1 MPANVQAS
9 GRRFDPA
16 RRRTKSLPAPK
27 SHAPRAK
34 PLDNSAR
41 RNSLRFLPAGPAA
54 CMFPAD
60 RKAPM
65 RHAVLLL
72 ALLASPALSETSLKD
87 ASSGLDLFPCEMSS
101 LSCTT
106 LTVPLDH
113 RANDPGKT
121 LDITFALSFAT
132 QESKG
137 ILFYFV
143 GGPGGSGLASAESYL
158 AAFDPSLAETMD
170 IVFVDQRGTGPVH
183 GLSCPGAQARFDTA
197 PGSLDDPEAM
207 MATARDFVSACTSEL
222 DADALL
228 PVVTT
233 DQAIRDSELFR
244 QMIGAP
250 KVWLYGE
257 SYGTQLAQAYAT
269 QFPDAVQG
277 VILDGV
283 VDLNLSAEG
292 FYRRYTL
299 AAEALL
305 AETLA
310 LCDTIPACAADMTV
324 GAAQAYDDLAR
335 RVAAA
340 PVQVP
345 YQLADGTVS
354 TRILTTNLLESNAFY
369 ALYSPEGRAEFL
381 RTLAAAARGNLVPML
396 QLGYVNMY
404 IDPETEMGLEDPG
417 WFGAAYYAI
426 TCTDYDSGT
435 GTPDERARR
444 ILDEARAFAP
454 DAPRLLR
461 AYYME
466 RLACAYWP
474 QQGAGARPAPYAGGD
489 WPTLLL
495 NGDHDPITPIS
506 MAWSVLDNARNAF
519 GVFMQ
524 GGSHVIWGRGFACP
538 DTIVQALLYDGTL
551 PAAREQVCEQD
562 PMAEYVPLTL
572 TDPAQ
577 MADAFT
583 VARAVET
590 EIDALIPL
598 ASWDASHPAAF
609 GCPFGGMLEAEP
621 TDAGTDYRFAGCRF
635 WPDLVVDGTGSDATL
650 DDGTDALTLDLVVS
664 GAQSGQLAYRHSRA
678 DEARSLSGTWN
689 GRPASL
695 PRNGP

>member
-1 MPANVQAS
+1 
-9 GRRFDPA
+9 
-16 RRRTKSLPAPK
+16 
-27 SHAPRAK
+27 
-34 PLDNSAR
+34 
-41 RNSLRFLPAGPAA
+41 
-54 CMFPAD
+54 
-60 RKAPM
+60 M

-72 ALLASPALSETSLKD
+72 ALLASPAASDTSLQD
-87 ASSGLDLFPCEMSS
+87 ASSGLDLFPCELSN

-113 RANDPGKT
+113 RANDPDKT
-121 LDITFALSFAT
+121 LEITFALSFAQ

-158 AAFDPSLAETMD
+158 SAFDPSLAETMD

-183 GLSCPGAQARFDTA
+183 GLACPRAQARFDTA
-197 PGSLDDPEAM
+197 PASLDDLEAA
-207 MATARDFVSACTSEL
+207 MATAKDFVSDCTAEL

-228 PVVTT
+228 QVVTT

-244 QMIGAP
+244 QLIGAP

-305 AETLA
+305 AETFA
-310 LCDTIPACAADMTV
+310 LCDTLPACAGDLTL

-335 RVAAA
+335 QLSAA
-340 PVQVP
+340 PVPVP
-345 YQLADGTVS
+345 YPLADGTVS
-354 TRILTTNLLESNAFY
+354 TRLLTTSLLEANAFY

-381 RTLAAAARGNLVPML
+381 RSLAAASHGNLVPML

-404 IDPETEMGLEDPG
+404 IDPETEIGIEDPG

-444 ILDEARAFAP
+444 IVDEARALAP
-454 DAPRLLR
+454 EAPRLLR
-461 AYYME
+461 SYYME

-474 QQGAGARPAPYAGGD
+474 HQGPGTRPAPYAGGD
-489 WPTLLL
+489 WPTLIL
-495 NGDHDPITPIS
+495 NGDRDPITPIS
-506 MAWSVLDNARNAF
+506 MAWSVLDNARNAY

-524 GGSHVIWGRGFACP
+524 GGPHVIWGRGFACP

-551 PAAREQVCEQD
+551 PAVREQVCEQE
-562 PMAEYVPLTL
+562 PMADYTPLTL

-590 EIDALIPL
+590 ELETLIPL
-598 ASWDASHPAAF
+598 AGWDGSHPATF
-609 GCPFGGMLEAEP
+609 GCPLGGTLAAEP
-621 TDAGTDYRFAGCRF
+621 TDQGTDYRFAACRF
-635 WPDLVVDGTGSDATL
+635 WPDLVVDGTGTDVMLGESSDS
-650 DDGTDALTLDLVVS
+650 LTLNLAIS
-664 GAQSGQLAYRHSRA
+664 GPQSGELGYRHSRA

-689 GRPASL
+689 GQPATL
-695 PRNGP
+695 PRSGP